1 MQKRKA
7 YENCFSM
14 PRIFT
19 CNSIW
24 WIVFL
29 AVDLAQE
36 ISEMGHNVTI
46 YTTDLD
52 FSNGSNKFNKKL
64 PRIEKF
70 EKFLI
75 NRTHV
80 WFSLKL
86 FFVNTS
92 MSKEIENDKP
102 DIIHTIGLRSFQ
114 SIIAWRVSKKLNIPL
129 VVSDQGGLTTHPF
142 LAESG
147 FFLKTLYKIQDF
159 FIKKIINDAS
169 VISVA
174 NEYEQKIFSSLNKKS
189 RIEIIRNGVNLK
201 KLVSKHNFKEKYQIN
216 SNFILFVGRFSKSKG
231 IETLINAFSIV
242 KNELKDSD
250 IRLVIMGVDFGYQA
264 EMEKLIK
271 KLNLSEEIKVIK
283 NPPRDD
289 VISAYGESEFL
300 VLPSQW
306 ELSPLV
312 PLESFAFK
320 KPVISTNSHGIP
332 YTVQN
337 NKNGILVEPENSL
350 ELSNAIVKLLNDSK
364 LREKLGLSGYNFVNE
379 ECNCVSMAKN
389 SLKLYEN
396 ILEEMQNELN
406 NE

>member
-1 MQKRKA
+1 MKIALVCPASLPATQ
-7 YENCFSM
+7 FGG
-14 PRIFT
+14 
-19 CNSIW
+19 
-24 WIVFL
+24 IVFL

-70 EKFLI
+70 GKFLI

-242 KNELKDSD
+242 KNELKVTD
-250 IRLVIMGVDFGYQA
+250 IHLVIMGVDFGYQT

-337 NKNGILVEPENSL
+337 NKNGILVEPENSF
-350 ELSNAIVKLLNDSK
+350 ELSNAIVKLLNDSE

-389 SLKLYEN
+389 SLKLYED

>member
-1 MQKRKA
+1 MKIALVCPASLPATQ
-7 YENCFSM
+7 FGG
-14 PRIFT
+14 
-19 CNSIW
+19 
-24 WIVFL
+24 IVFL

-52 FSNGSNKFNKKL
+52 FSNGPNKFNKKL

-159 FIKKIINDAS
+159 FIRKIINDAS

-242 KNELKDSD
+242 KNELKDSN
-250 IRLVIMGVDFGYQA
+250 IHLVIMGVDFGYQA

-350 ELSNAIVKLLNDSK
+350 ELSNAIVKLLNDTE
-364 LREKLGLSGYNFVNE
+364 LREKLGQSGYNFVNE

-389 SLKLYEN
+389 SLKLYED
-396 ILEEMQNELN
+396 ILEEMQNKLN

>member
-1 MQKRKA
+1 MKIALVCPASLPATQ
-7 YENCFSM
+7 FGG
-14 PRIFT
+14 
-19 CNSIW
+19 
-24 WIVFL
+24 IVFL
-29 AVDLAQE
+29 AVDLARE
-36 ISEMGHNVTI
+36 ISEMGHEVTI

-52 FSNGSNKFNKKL
+52 FSNGPNKFNKKL

-250 IRLVIMGVDFGYQA
+250 IHLVIMGVDFGYQA

-350 ELSNAIVKLLNDSK
+350 ELSNAIMKLLNDTG

-389 SLKLYEN
+389 SLKLYES
-396 ILEEMQNELN
+396 ILEETQNELN
-406 NE
+406 DE

>member
-1 MQKRKA
+1 MKIALVCPASLPATQ
-7 YENCFSM
+7 FGG
-14 PRIFT
+14 
-19 CNSIW
+19 
-24 WIVFL
+24 IVFL
-29 AVDLAQE
+29 AVDLARE

-52 FSNGSNKFNKKL
+52 FSNGPNKFNKKL

-75 NRTHV
+75 NRTHT

-86 FFVNTS
+86 FFINTS

-142 LAESG
+142 LDESG

-159 FIKKIINDAS
+159 FIRKIINDAS

-174 NEYEQKIFSSLNKKS
+174 NEYEQKIFSNLNKKS
-189 RIEIIRNGVNLK
+189 RIKIIRNGINLK

-216 SNFILFVGRFSKSKG
+216 SKFILFVGRFSKSKG
-231 IETLINAFSIV
+231 IETLINAFSII

-250 IRLVIMGVDFGYQA
+250 TRLVIMGVDFGYQD

-300 VLPSQW
+300 VLPSRW

-350 ELSNAIVKLLNDSK
+350 ELSKAIMKLLNDSK

-389 SLKLYEN
+389 SLKLYED

>member
-1 MQKRKA
+1 MKIALVCPASLPATQ
-7 YENCFSM
+7 FGG
-14 PRIFT
+14 
-19 CNSIW
+19 
-24 WIVFL
+24 IVFL
-29 AVDLAQE
+29 AVDLARE

-52 FSNGSNKFNKKL
+52 FSNGPNKFNKKL

-75 NRTHV
+75 NRTHA

-142 LAESG
+142 LDESG
-147 FFLKTLYKIQDF
+147 VFLKTLYKIQDF
-159 FIKKIINDAS
+159 FIRKIINDAS

-174 NEYEQKIFSSLNKKS
+174 NEYEQKIFSNLNKKS
-189 RIEIIRNGVNLK
+189 RIKIIRNGVNLK

-216 SNFILFVGRFSKSKG
+216 SKFILFVGRFSKSKG
-231 IETLINAFSIV
+231 IETLINAFSII
-242 KNELKDSD
+242 KNELKDSAT
-250 IRLVIMGVDFGYQA
+250 RLVIMGVDFGYQD

-300 VLPSQW
+300 VLPSRW

-337 NKNGILVEPENSL
+337 NKNGILVEPENSV
-350 ELSNAIVKLLNDSK
+350 ELSTAIMKLLNDSK
-364 LREKLGLSGYNFVNE
+364 LREKLGVSGYNFVNE

-389 SLKLYEN
+389 SLKLYED
-396 ILEEMQNELN
+396 ILEEMQNDLN
-406 NE
+406 NG

>member
-1 MQKRKA
+1 MKIALVCPASLPATQ
-7 YENCFSM
+7 FGG
-14 PRIFT
+14 
-19 CNSIW
+19 
-24 WIVFL
+24 IVFL

-70 EKFLI
+70 GKFLI

-250 IRLVIMGVDFGYQA
+250 IHLVIMGVDFGYQA

-396 ILEEMQNELN
+396 ILEEMKTQLN
-406 NE
+406 DE

>member
-1 MQKRKA
+1 MKIALVCPASLPATQ
-7 YENCFSM
+7 FGG
-14 PRIFT
+14 
-19 CNSIW
+19 
-24 WIVFL
+24 IVFL

-242 KNELKDSD
+242 KNELKDSN
-250 IRLVIMGVDFGYQA
+250 IHLVIMGVDFGYQA

-350 ELSNAIVKLLNDSK
+350 ELSNAIVKLLNDTE
-364 LREKLGLSGYNFVNE
+364 LREKLGQSGYNFVNE

-389 SLKLYEN
+389 SLKLYED
-396 ILEEMQNELN
+396 ILEEMQNKLN

>member
-1 MQKRKA
+1 MKIALVCPASLPATQ
-7 YENCFSM
+7 FGG
-14 PRIFT
+14 
-19 CNSIW
+19 
-24 WIVFL
+24 IVFL

-52 FSNGSNKFNKKL
+52 FSNGPNKFNKKL

-250 IRLVIMGVDFGYQA
+250 IHLVIMGVDFGYQA

-350 ELSNAIVKLLNDSK
+350 ELSNAIVKLLNDSE
-364 LREKLGLSGYNFVNE
+364 LREKLGQSGYNFVNE

-389 SLKLYEN
+389 SLKLYED
-396 ILEEMQNELN
+396 ILEEMQNKLN

>member
-1 MQKRKA
+1 MKIALVCPASLPATQ
-7 YENCFSM
+7 FGG
-14 PRIFT
+14 
-19 CNSIW
+19 
-24 WIVFL
+24 IVFL

-52 FSNGSNKFNKKL
+52 FSNGPNKFNKKL

-189 RIEIIRNGVNLK
+189 RIKIIRNGVNLK

-250 IRLVIMGVDFGYQA
+250 IHLVIMGVDFGYQA

-337 NKNGILVEPENSL
+337 NKNGILVEPENSF
-350 ELSNAIVKLLNDSK
+350 ELSNAIVKLLNDTE
-364 LREKLGLSGYNFVNE
+364 LREKLGQSGYNFVNE

-389 SLKLYEN
+389 SLKLYED
-396 ILEEMQNELN
+396 ILEETQNELN
-406 NE
+406 DE

>member
-1 MQKRKA
+1 MKIALVCPASLPATQ
-7 YENCFSM
+7 FGG
-14 PRIFT
+14 
-19 CNSIW
+19 
-24 WIVFL
+24 IVFL

-52 FSNGSNKFNKKL
+52 FSNGPNKFNKKL

-189 RIEIIRNGVNLK
+189 RIEIIRNGINLK

-231 IETLINAFSIV
+231 IETLLNAFSIV
-242 KNELKDSD
+242 KNELKDSE
-250 IRLVIMGVDFGYQA
+250 IHLVIMGVDFGYQS

-337 NKNGILVEPENSL
+337 NKNGILVEPENSF
-350 ELSNAIVKLLNDSK
+350 ELSNAIVKLLNDPE
-364 LREKLGLSGYNFVNE
+364 LRNKLGLSGYNFVNE

-389 SLKLYEN
+389 SLKLYED
-396 ILEEMQNELN
+396 ILEEMQNKLN

>member
-1 MQKRKA
+1 MKIALVCPASLPATQ
-7 YENCFSM
+7 FGG
-14 PRIFT
+14 
-19 CNSIW
+19 
-24 WIVFL
+24 IVFL

-52 FSNGSNKFNKKL
+52 FSNGPNKFNKKL

-159 FIKKIINDAS
+159 FIRKIINDAS

-189 RIEIIRNGVNLK
+189 RIEIIRNGINLK

-250 IRLVIMGVDFGYQA
+250 IHLVIMGVDFGYQA

-350 ELSNAIVKLLNDSK
+350 ELSNAIVKLLNDSE

-389 SLKLYEN
+389 SLKLYED

>member
-1 MQKRKA
+1 MKIALVCPASLPATQ
-7 YENCFSM
+7 FGG
-14 PRIFT
+14 
-19 CNSIW
+19 
-24 WIVFL
+24 IVFL

-52 FSNGSNKFNKKL
+52 FSNGPNKFNKKL

-159 FIKKIINDAS
+159 FIRKIINDAS
-169 VISVA
+169 AISVA
-174 NEYEQKIFSSLNKKS
+174 NEYEKKIFSSLNKKS

-201 KLVSKHNFKEKYQIN
+201 SLVSKQNFKEKYQIN
-216 SNFILFVGRFSKSKG
+216 SKFILFVGRFSKVKG
-231 IETLINAFSIV
+231 IETLIYAFNII
-242 KNELKDSD
+242 KNELKITD
-250 IRLVIMGVDFGYQA
+250 IRLVIMGVDFGYQN
-264 EMEKLIK
+264 EMFGLIK
-271 KLNLSEEIKVIK
+271 KLDLSEEIIVIK

-300 VLPSQW
+300 ILPSQW

-320 KPVISTNSHGIP
+320 RPVISTNSHGIP

-337 NKNGILVEPENSL
+337 NKNGILVEPENSVQ
-350 ELSNAIVKLLNDSK
+350 LSAAIAKLLNNSE
-364 LREKLGLSGYNFVNE
+364 LREKLGLAGYNFVHK

-389 SLKLYEN
+389 SLKLYED
-396 ILEEMQNELN
+396 ILENNQNK
-406 NE
+406 

>member
-1 MQKRKA
+1 MKIALVCPASLPATQ
-7 YENCFSM
+7 FGG
-14 PRIFT
+14 
-19 CNSIW
+19 
-24 WIVFL
+24 IVFL

-242 KNELKDSD
+242 KNELKDSN
-250 IRLVIMGVDFGYQA
+250 IHLVIMGVDFGYQA

-337 NKNGILVEPENSL
+337 NKNGILVEPENSF
-350 ELSNAIVKLLNDSK
+350 ELSNAIVKLLNDSE
-364 LREKLGLSGYNFVNE
+364 LREKLGQSGYNFVNE

-389 SLKLYEN
+389 SLKLYED
-396 ILEEMQNELN
+396 ILEEMQNKLN

>member
-1 MQKRKA
+1 MKIALVCPASLPATQ
-7 YENCFSM
+7 FGG
-14 PRIFT
+14 
-19 CNSIW
+19 
-24 WIVFL
+24 IVFL

-70 EKFLI
+70 GKFLI

-389 SLKLYEN
+389 SLKLYED

>member
-1 MQKRKA
+1 MKIALVCPASLPATQ
-7 YENCFSM
+7 FGG
-14 PRIFT
+14 
-19 CNSIW
+19 
-24 WIVFL
+24 IVFL

-242 KNELKDSD
+242 KNELKDSN
-250 IRLVIMGVDFGYQA
+250 IHLVIMGVDFGYQA

-350 ELSNAIVKLLNDSK
+350 ELSNAIVKLLNDSE
-364 LREKLGLSGYNFVNE
+364 LREKLGQSGYNFVNE

-389 SLKLYEN
+389 SLKLYED